1 MGCSKRIAEIY
12 VQALDRAQ
20 PESDAKTHF
29 ITTRF
34 GNVVGS
40 SGSVVPIFQRQI
52 RSGGPLTVTHA
63 EVTRYFMSISESCR
77 LVLEASVMGNG
88 GEIFI
93 FDMGKPVKIVD
104 LAKKM
109 IKLSGLE
116 PDIDIKIQITGL
128 REGEKLF
135 EELLHHSENTIKTHH
150 PKIMKA
156 RVQEYDF
163 RDIELMIGLMRDL
176 INDQNELKLVTL
188 MKEIVPEFKSNY
200 SRFQVLDR

>member
-1 MGCSKRIAEIY
+1 
-12 VQALDRAQ
+12 
-20 PESDAKTHF
+20 
-29 ITTRF
+29 
-34 GNVVGS
+34 
-40 SGSVVPIFQRQI
+40 
-52 RSGGPLTVTHA
+52 
-63 EVTRYFMSISESCR
+63 
-77 LVLEASVMGNG
+77 MGNG

-93 FDMGKPVKIVD
+93 FDMGKPVKIID
-104 LAKKM
+104 LARKM

-116 PDIDIKIQITGL
+116 PDIDVKIQITGL

-163 RDIELMIGLMRDL
+163 RDIDLMIGLVQDL
-176 INDQNELKLVTL
+176 INDRNELKLVAL